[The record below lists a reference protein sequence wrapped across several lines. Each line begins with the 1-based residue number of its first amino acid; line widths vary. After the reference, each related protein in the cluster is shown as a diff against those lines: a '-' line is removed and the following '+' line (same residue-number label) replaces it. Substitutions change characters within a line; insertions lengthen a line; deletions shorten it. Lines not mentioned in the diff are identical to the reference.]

1 MMYAKQGRTVPL
13 CVAAA
18 IMVFGV
24 TGCTLKNPAML
35 GSARLPAEQQVVI
48 SGQGIYPER
57 ELALNVFTIDGTSV
71 NGLRTPSYHLPPG
84 QHTFSVQATSELRA
98 GSEMGMLTSSM
109 KVARLEVTI
118 DTVAGHTYVPNART
132 RDGRIAIWFD
142 DMGPAYPQECLP
154 FYRIAAIR
162 PILAMYRHKKT
173 CSLTQPAV
181 PPASKPP
188 APKDISPSPSLMHYL
203 KW

>member
-71 NGLRTPSYHLPPG
+71 NGLRTPS
-84 QHTFSVQATSELRA
+84 
-98 GSEMGMLTSSM
+98 
-109 KVARLEVTI
+109 
-118 DTVAGHTYVPNART
+118 
-132 RDGRIAIWFD
+132 
-142 DMGPAYPQECLP
+142 
-154 FYRIAAIR
+154 
-162 PILAMYRHKKT
+162 
-173 CSLTQPAV
+173 
-181 PPASKPP
+181 
-188 APKDISPSPSLMHYL
+188 
-203 KW
+203 

>member
-13 CVAAA
+13 CAAAA
-18 IMVFGV
+18 IMVFGA

-109 KVARLEVTI
+109 KVARLES
-118 DTVAGHTYVPNART
+118 R
-132 RDGRIAIWFD
+132 
-142 DMGPAYPQECLP
+142 
-154 FYRIAAIR
+154 
-162 PILAMYRHKKT
+162 
-173 CSLTQPAV
+173 
-181 PPASKPP
+181 
-188 APKDISPSPSLMHYL
+188 
-203 KW
+203 